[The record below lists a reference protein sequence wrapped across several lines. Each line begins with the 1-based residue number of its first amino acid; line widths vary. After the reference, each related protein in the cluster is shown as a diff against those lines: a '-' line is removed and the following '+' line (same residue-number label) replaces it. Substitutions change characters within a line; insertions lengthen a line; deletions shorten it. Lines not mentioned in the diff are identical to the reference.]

1 MSDSVKKYFEDNPPV
16 GHFGSNAS
24 QIAKIKLKEMMAKE
38 KLITEE
44 LIDERLEAHCVKFDI
59 EHDEA
64 LKVIQD
70 HYDFEL
76 TDNWNN
82 TPDYSI
88 YCETTADGYEVW
100 VTTSGD
106 GRNICI
112 SEDVHYYDN
121 DLSEKLVE
129 AMTDYNEL
137 IYVEDLEEYY
147 VQDAVREVY
156 DSYVNDIKQ
165 EVENELIEEGYEY
178 EKETKN
184 A

>member
-1 MSDSVKKYFEDNPPV
+1 MSK
-16 GHFGSNAS
+16 
-24 QIAKIKLKEMMAKE
+24 

-44 LIDERLEAHCVKFDI
+44 LIDDRLEARGIKFDI
-59 EHDEA
+59 EQEEA
-64 LKVIQD
+64 LKAIQT

-76 TDNWNN
+76 VDDWNR

-88 YCETTADGYEVW
+88 YAETTADGYEVW

-112 SEDVHYYDN
+112 NEDVHYYEN

-137 IYVEDLEEYY
+137 IYVEDFESYY
-147 VQDAVREVY
+147 VKDTIMQVY
-156 DSYVNDIKQ
+156 EAYVNDIKQ
-165 EVENELIEEGYEY
+165 KVENELIEEGYEQD
-178 EKETKN
+178 EN
-184 A
+184 

>member
-1 MSDSVKKYFEDNPPV
+1 MKKLLKMSK
-16 GHFGSNAS
+16 
-24 QIAKIKLKEMMAKE
+24 

-44 LIDERLEAHCVKFDI
+44 LIDDRLEARGIKFDI
-59 EHDEA
+59 EQEEA
-64 LKVIQD
+64 LKAIQT

-76 TDNWNN
+76 VDDWNR

-88 YCETTADGYEVW
+88 YAETTADGYEVW

-112 SEDVHYYDN
+112 NEDVHYYEN

-137 IYVEDLEEYY
+137 IYVEDFESYY
-147 VQDAVREVY
+147 VEDAIMQVY
-156 DSYVNDIKQ
+156 DAYVNDIKQ
-165 EVENELIEEGYEY
+165 EVENELIEEGYEHD
-178 EKETKN
+178 EN
-184 A
+184 

>member
-1 MSDSVKKYFEDNPPV
+1 MVKKL
-16 GHFGSNAS
+16 
-24 QIAKIKLKEMMAKE
+24 LKMSK

-44 LIDERLEAHCVKFDI
+44 LIDDRLEARGIKFDI
-59 EHDEA
+59 EQEEA
-64 LKVIQD
+64 LKAIQT

-76 TDNWNN
+76 VDDWNR

-88 YCETTADGYEVW
+88 YAETTADGYEVW

-112 SEDVHYYDN
+112 NEDVHYYEN

-137 IYVEDLEEYY
+137 IYVEDFESYY
-147 VQDAVREVY
+147 VEDAIMQVY
-156 DSYVNDIKQ
+156 DAYVNDIKQ
-165 EVENELIEEGYEY
+165 EVENELIEEGYEHD
-178 EKETKN
+178 EN
-184 A
+184 

>member
-1 MSDSVKKYFEDNPPV
+1 MSK
-16 GHFGSNAS
+16 
-24 QIAKIKLKEMMAKE
+24 

-44 LIDERLEAHCVKFDI
+44 LIDDRLEARGIKFDI
-59 EHDEA
+59 EQEEA
-64 LKVIQD
+64 LKAIQS

-76 TDNWNN
+76 VDDWNR

-88 YCETTADGYEVW
+88 YAETTADGYEVW

-112 SEDVHYYDN
+112 NEDVHYYEN

-137 IYVEDLEEYY
+137 IYVEDFESYY
-147 VQDAVREVY
+147 VKDAIMQVY
-156 DSYVNDIKQ
+156 EAYVNDIKQ
-165 EVENELIEEGYEY
+165 KVENELIEEGYEHD
-178 EKETKN
+178 EN
-184 A
+184 

>member
-1 MSDSVKKYFEDNPPV
+1 MKK
-16 GHFGSNAS
+16 
-24 QIAKIKLKEMMAKE
+24 KL
-38 KLITEE
+38 LTEE
-44 LIDERLEAHCVKFDI
+44 LIDKRLEAHGVKFDI

-64 LKVIQD
+64 LKVIQK

-76 TDNWNN
+76 TDNWNG

-106 GRNICI
+106 GRNVNIN
-112 SEDVHYYDN
+112 EDVHYYDN

-137 IYVEDLEEYY
+137 IYVEDLGEYY
-147 VQDAVREVY
+147 VQDAVTEVY
-156 DSYVNDIKQ
+156 ESYVNDMKQ

-178 EKETKN
+178 PKKED
-184 A
+184 